1 MTEAVASGTVP
12 EVADVMGPVAAN
24 LRRIR
29 TARGLSLNELAR
41 QSSVAK
47 ATLAQL
53 EAGRGNPTV
62 STLMSLATHLGV
74 MLTDLITPQTAAV
87 VQVTRAGEGTVVRGD
102 GLDVR
107 LVHCST
113 GPDAMQEIYDMRM
126 TRGQYDSP
134 AHGTGVREHLFVH
147 RGRLE
152 AGPAGETATLGP
164 GDFIAFPA
172 DRPHLYRSLTADT
185 QAVLILRY
193 PAGQAG
199 T

>member
-74 MLTDLITPQTAAV
+74 MLTDLITPQAAAV
-87 VQVTRAGEGTVVRGD
+87 VQVTRAG
-102 GLDVR
+102 
-107 LVHCST
+107 
-113 GPDAMQEIYDMRM
+113 
-126 TRGQYDSP
+126 
-134 AHGTGVREHLFVH
+134 
-147 RGRLE
+147 
-152 AGPAGETATLGP
+152 
-164 GDFIAFPA
+164 
-172 DRPHLYRSLTADT
+172 
-185 QAVLILRY
+185 
-193 PAGQAG
+193 
-199 T
+199 

>member
-1 MTEAVASGTVP
+1 
-12 EVADVMGPVAAN
+12 MGPVAAN

-74 MLTDLITPQTAAV
+74 MLTDLITPQAAAA

-126 TRGQYDSP
+126 TRGRYDSP

-172 DRPHLYRSLTADT
+172 DRPHLYRSLAADT

-193 PAGQAG
+193 PAGPAG